1 MIGLFVTRSIYLKN
15 AVTNSQFLKER
26 INQQIRAKEVR
37 VIGPDG
43 ENIGVFPIE
52 EALKQAEM
60 QGLDLIEI
68 GPNATPPIVKI
79 MEFGKYQYELAKKQK
94 KMKAGSK
101 TTETKAIQVKPGTG
115 DHDLALKA
123 KKASEWLTE
132 GHRIKVELFLPGRS
146 KYINEDFLK
155 ARLQKILTLISEPHK
170 VAEELKRGP
179 KGFLV
184 TIERDSSK
192 KKVEKEVVDTETS
205 TAL

>member
-1 MIGLFVTRSIYLKN
+1 M
-15 AVTNSQFLKER
+15 KER

-37 VIGPDG
+37 VIGSDG

-52 EALKQAEM
+52 EAWKQAEM

-79 MEFGKYQYELAKKQK
+79 MEYGKYQYEQAKKQK

-101 TTETKAIQVKPGTG
+101 PTETKSIQVKPGTG
-115 DHDLALKA
+115 DHDLELKA
-123 KKASEWLTE
+123 KTASKWLAE

-155 ARLQKILTLISEPHK
+155 TRLQKILTLISEPHK
-170 VAEELKRGP
+170 VAEELKRNP
-179 KGFLV
+179 KGFIV
-184 TIERDSSK
+184 TIERDTK
-192 KKVEKEVVDTETS
+192 KKGVEEV
-205 TAL
+205 ANK

>member
-1 MIGLFVTRSIYLKN
+1 MIGLFVIHSNSIRN
-15 AVTNSQFLKER
+15 ALQIHNFLKER

-68 GPNATPPIVKI
+68 GPNAVPPIVKI

-101 TTETKAIQVKPGTG
+101 ATETKAIQVKPGTG
-115 DHDLALKA
+115 DHDLELKA
-123 KKASEWLTE
+123 KTASKWLNE

-155 ARLQKILTLISEPHK
+155 ARLQKVLTLIDVPHK

-179 KGFLV
+179 KGFLI
-184 TIERDSSK
+184 TIERDNK
-192 KKVEKEVVDTETS
+192 KK
-205 TAL
+205 

>member
-1 MIGLFVTRSIYLKN
+1 MVLQIHN
-15 AVTNSQFLKER
+15 FLKER

-52 EALKQAEM
+52 EAWKQAEM

-101 TTETKAIQVKPGTG
+101 PTETKAIQVKPGTG
-115 DHDLALKA
+115 DNDLALKA
-123 KKASEWLTE
+123 KTASKWLSE

-146 KYINEDFLK
+146 KYINEAFLK
-155 ARLQKILTLISEPHK
+155 TRLQKVLDLISEPYK
-170 VAEELKRGP
+170 IAEELKRNP
-179 KGFLV
+179 KGYLV
-184 TIERDSSK
+184 TIERDQRK
-192 KKVEKEVVDTETS
+192 KEDKKVEGATVEENKK
-205 TAL
+205 